1 MNYTYREKIP
11 CSNPK
16 KGMVMS
22 MAQYLKKK
30 TFAKVMRGYSPE
42 EVDAYIEYLLKKHGE
57 LSAENEENR
66 RRLNA
71 ALQKI
76 RLLSERESA
85 AEQAVPQSN
94 TEAERISERVKAQ
107 EQRILAEAAQKAEK
121 IIRDA
126 ETEAQR
132 KAVAVTAHVQ
142 RAAKEAESY
151 AQAQYKAAQKIYTE
165 VFAFRDKLFGMYND
179 HIELMETLAEEA
191 NTYFDTID
199 SAGALPVAEVELP
212 SEDGVLVVPV
222 ESSMSYKAEVVLEV
236 EQTNVAEPVEMDE
249 AEVMTEPEP
258 VEMDEAEVMAEPEP
272 MEMDEAEVMAEPEPM
287 EMDEAEVM
295 TEPEPM
301 EMDEAEVMAEPEP
314 VEMDEAEVMTEPEPM
329 EMDEAEV
336 MAEPEPMEMDE
347 AEDAAAEIPDKIW
360 YSIADE
366 KDSADED
373 FGISEDLLTDFKV
386 SDLPDAEDGD
396 AELAKYLG
404 LMLDDTTDDE
414 DELLLQHTMHRS
426 VVRQPEPKP
435 EKTTAPVTDSSVE
448 KKGARDTA
456 DEDFGDFD
464 AFLAQNGGISGDYSL
479 TDEFD
484 IVYSN
489 RNSAKNMEEIVR
501 QPLVAPEAP
510 SNPKKRTKF

>member
-249 AEVMTEPEP
+249 AEVM
-258 VEMDEAEVMAEPEP
+258 
-272 MEMDEAEVMAEPEPM
+272 
-287 EMDEAEVM
+287 
-295 TEPEPM
+295 
-301 EMDEAEVMAEPEP
+301 
-314 VEMDEAEVMTEPEPM
+314 
-329 EMDEAEV
+329 
-336 MAEPEPMEMDE
+336 AEPEPMEMDE